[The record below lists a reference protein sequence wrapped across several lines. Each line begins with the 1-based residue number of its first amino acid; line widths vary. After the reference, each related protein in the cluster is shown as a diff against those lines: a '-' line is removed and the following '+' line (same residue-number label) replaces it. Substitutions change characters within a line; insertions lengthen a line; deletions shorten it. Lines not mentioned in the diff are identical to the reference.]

1 MTEHT
6 EPRRWKLR
14 VTRVHEDPW
23 WKLVGFAPREAEDD
37 GAEVAVREDT
47 ATEADVEAVANWLAG
62 FADEVEFNTTE
73 GRDRLSDARS
83 LLSTIFKD

>member
-1 MTEHT
+1 MSEDT
-6 EPRRWKLR
+6 EPRRWEVVDGASYVLALGGVR
-14 VTRVHEDPW
+14 PNRGERVH
-23 WKLVGFAPREAEDD
+23 
-37 GAEVAVREDT
+37 VREDT
-47 ATEADVEAVANWLAG
+47 VTEADVEAVANWLAR